1 MVYLRFPIL
10 LIYGGVYLFMGIF
23 STFLGYTLQQDSI
36 QKIGV
41 SRTNFFINFVPVF
54 SMVMGVVI
62 LGDQFRPVNI
72 ISLSVISAGFVGF
85 LREKEK
91 LTLKAGS

>member
-1 MVYLRFPIL
+1 
-10 LIYGGVYLFMGIF
+10 MGIF
-23 STFLGYTLQQDSI
+23 STFLGYTIQQDSI

-54 SMVMGVVI
+54 TMIMGVLI
-62 LGDQFRPVNI
+62 LGDRFRFVNI
-72 ISLSVISAGFVGF
+72 ISLCIISIGFAGF

-91 LTLKAGS
+91 LAVSSS